1 MAYIKIRVGGKAYNY
16 LLPYLEAERDMEH
29 NPTNKEVL
37 EFLENIFKDPDY
49 RIKARQEL
57 KSLKILYLGDFNDF

>member
-1 MAYIKIRVGGKAYNY
+1 VAYIKIRVGGKAYNY

-57 KSLKILYLGDFNDF
+57 KSLKMLYLGNFNDF